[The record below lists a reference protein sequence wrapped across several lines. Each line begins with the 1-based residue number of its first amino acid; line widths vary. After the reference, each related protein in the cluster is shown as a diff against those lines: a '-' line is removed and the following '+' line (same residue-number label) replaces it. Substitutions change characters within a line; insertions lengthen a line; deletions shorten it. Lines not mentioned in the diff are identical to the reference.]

1 MSDWYSLLDGKSY
14 LGVDA
19 QFVGLPDENREGNSF
34 NTYLPLAM
42 SSKSKNKDGVWQFI
56 SAYLTDENDYSWGF
70 SIVQSKLDSYLA
82 EARKRQSY
90 TDENGNQ
97 VEYPVFS
104 YTDDSGN
111 RVDVYCL
118 EQEDYDALMALI
130 NNTHRM
136 FDYDQAI
143 MEIIKGE
150 ADNFLKG
157 SSSAQDVA
165 NAIQNRVKLYVNE
178 TR

>member
-1 MSDWYSLLDGKSY
+1 M
-14 LGVDA
+14 
-19 QFVGLPDENREGNSF
+19 
-34 NTYLPLAM
+34 
-42 SSKSKNKDGVWQFI
+42 
-56 SAYLTDENDYSWGF
+56 
-70 SIVQSKLDSYLA
+70 
-82 EARKRQSY
+82 
-90 TDENGNQ
+90 
-97 VEYPVFS
+97 EYPIFS
-104 YTDDSGN
+104 YTDDNGN
-111 RVDVYCL
+111 QVDVYCL
-118 EQEDYDALMALI
+118 EQADYDALMALI

-136 FDYDQAI
+136 YDYDQAI